1 MGGCNCKSGK
11 EQKIN
16 NLNSID
22 HLMVGK
28 DVVDRIISVKPF
40 EEITDLDWVEIF
52 QAHSQL
58 YPNAKGVTGKEDAI
72 SGIQHAMGNLKLKYN
87 IK

>member
-1 MGGCNCKSGK
+1 MGCNCKSGK

-22 HLMVGK
+22 HLMIGK

-40 EEITDLDWVEIF
+40 EEITDLDWMEIF
-52 QAHSQL
+52 NAYQQL
-58 YPNAKGVTGKEDAI
+58 YPNSKGTPGKQDAI
-72 SGIQHAMGNLKLKYN
+72 NNIQHAMGNLKLKYN

>member
-1 MGGCNCKSGK
+1 MGCNCKSGK
-11 EQKIN
+11 EQKMN

-22 HLMVGK
+22 HLMIGK

-40 EEITDLDWVEIF
+40 EDITDLDWMEIF
-52 QAHSQL
+52 NAYQQL
-58 YPNAKGVTGKEDAI
+58 YPNSKGTPGKEDAI
-72 SGIQHAMGNLKLKYN
+72 NNIHHAMGNLKLKYN

>member
-1 MGGCNCKSGK
+1 MGCNCKSGK

-40 EEITDLDWVEIF
+40 EEITDLDWMEILN
-52 QAHSQL
+52 AYSQL
-58 YPNAKGVTGKEDAI
+58 YPNSKGTPSKQDAI
-72 SGIQHAMGNLKLKYN
+72 NNIQHAMGNLKLKYN